1 MLRLLRD
8 SSDAFSDVCKRERWL
23 IPKSKGRASDKT
35 SVQRDTLDT
44 SRAGQSLCRVIC
56 RDKIDK
62 IAFQLVNR
70 NVNGGWVGKRS
81 SAGRR
86 EGKARGGKKY
96 WKRKARQK
104 LLAQCEHHT
113 FRRPSHCILFLFCAN
128 NRWAL
133 SLFLSHEWSMPVRS
147 GIVRTP
153 SIYESSHSSPVTM
166 LVFFFLS
173 LFSPLLST
181 SFSFFSLSS
190 RQTH

>member
-70 NVNGGWVGKRS
+70 MGGWMGKRS

-86 EGKARGGKKY
+86 EGKVRGGKNIENERRDKSCWHNVSTIRFAGRRTAFY
-96 WKRKARQK
+96 FCFAPIIDEPCRCFCLTNGRC
-104 LLAQCEHHT
+104 LCDLA
-113 FRRPSHCILFLFCAN
+113 LF
-128 NRWAL
+128 AL
-133 SLFLSHEWSMPVRS
+133 HPFTSLRIALRS
-147 GIVRTP
+147 RC
-153 SIYESSHSSPVTM
+153 
-166 LVFFFLS
+166 L
-173 LFSPLLST
+173 
-181 SFSFFSLSS
+181 FSFFSLSS
-190 RQTH
+190 PPSSLPLFRFSRYLHDRRTN

>member
-1 MLRLLRD
+1 MTTGW
-8 SSDAFSDVCKRERWL
+8 ER
-23 IPKSKGRASDKT
+23 
-35 SVQRDTLDT
+35 
-44 SRAGQSLCRVIC
+44 
-56 RDKIDK
+56 
-62 IAFQLVNR
+62 
-70 NVNGGWVGKRS
+70 KRS
-81 SAGRR
+81 SAGKR
-86 EGKARGGKKY
+86 EGEKKKKKY

-166 LVFFFLS
+166 LI
-173 LFSPLLST
+173 
-181 SFSFFSLSS
+181 FFSLSLFLS
-190 RQTH
+190 PSPLYIFFVFLVIFTTDALIKETSKPKPFTPGNALSFLFRPPLRQPLAISVLSPPPRSLRV

>member
-8 SSDAFSDVCKRERWL
+8 LSDAFSDVCKRERWL

-70 NVNGGWVGKRS
+70 MGGWVGKRS

-86 EGKARGGKKY
+86 EGKARGGEKNIENERRDKSCWHNVSTIRFAGRRTAFY
-96 WKRKARQK
+96 FCFAPIIDEPCRCFCLTNGRC
-104 LLAQCEHHT
+104 LCDLA
-113 FRRPSHCILFLFCAN
+113 LF
-128 NRWAL
+128 AL
-133 SLFLSHEWSMPVRS
+133 HPFTSLRIALRS
-147 GIVRTP
+147 RC
-153 SIYESSHSSPVTM
+153 
-166 LVFFFLS
+166 L
-173 LFSPLLST
+173 
-181 SFSFFSLSS
+181 FSFFSLSS
-190 RQTH
+190 PPSSLPLFRFSRYLHDRRTN

>member
-70 NVNGGWVGKRS
+70 MVGGWGRGQVRGGVK
-81 SAGRR
+81 GRR
-86 EGKARGGKKY
+86 AGGKK
-96 WKRKARQK
+96 
-104 LLAQCEHHT
+104 
-113 FRRPSHCILFLFCAN
+113 ILKTKG
-128 NRWAL
+128 
-133 SLFLSHEWSMPVRS
+133 ETKVV
-147 GIVRTP
+147 G
-153 SIYESSHSSPVTM
+153 TM
-166 LVFFFLS
+166 
-173 LFSPLLST
+173 
-181 SFSFFSLSS
+181 
-190 RQTH
+190 

>member
-70 NVNGGWVGKRS
+70 MGGWVGKRS

-86 EGKARGGKKY
+86 EGKARGGEK
-96 WKRKARQK
+96 
-104 LLAQCEHHT
+104 
-113 FRRPSHCILFLFCAN
+113 ILKTKG
-128 NRWAL
+128 
-133 SLFLSHEWSMPVRS
+133 ETKVV
-147 GIVRTP
+147 G
-153 SIYESSHSSPVTM
+153 TM
-166 LVFFFLS
+166 
-173 LFSPLLST
+173 
-181 SFSFFSLSS
+181 
-190 RQTH
+190 

>member
-70 NVNGGWVGKRS
+70 MGEWVGKRS

-86 EGKARGGKKY
+86 EGKARGGKK
-96 WKRKARQK
+96 
-104 LLAQCEHHT
+104 
-113 FRRPSHCILFLFCAN
+113 ILKTKG
-128 NRWAL
+128 
-133 SLFLSHEWSMPVRS
+133 ETKVV
-147 GIVRTP
+147 G
-153 SIYESSHSSPVTM
+153 TM
-166 LVFFFLS
+166 
-173 LFSPLLST
+173 
-181 SFSFFSLSS
+181 
-190 RQTH
+190 